1 MKKYILGTLFLLA
14 PFLII
19 SQEIISSFGGDSS
32 GSGGSSSYTIGQVFF
47 NTIESDNG
55 SLVQGVQQPFEFQTL
70 SNPALVTVQ
79 LIAVTYPNPTT
90 DYVVLKITDIALEN
104 LQYTLFD
111 INGKTIDS
119 QYITTS
125 NTEIIMK
132 NFSVGMYLLKLTKE
146 NQPLKTFKIIK
157 KQ

>member
-1 MKKYILGTLFLLA
+1 MKKYILGTLFFLV
-14 PFLII
+14 PFFII
-19 SQEIISSFGGDSS
+19 SQEIISSTNGESS

-70 SNPALVTVQ
+70 STPALLTVQ
-79 LIAVTYPNPTT
+79 LTAVTYPNPTT
-90 DYVVLKITDIALEN
+90 DFVLLKILDTALEN

-111 INGKTIDS
+111 LNGKTIVS
-119 QYITTS
+119 KKINSFSTKIT
-125 NTEIIMK
+125 MK
-132 NFSVGMYLLKLTKE
+132 NFAIGMYLLKLTKN

>member
-1 MKKYILGTLFLLA
+1 MKKYILGTLFFLV
-14 PFLII
+14 PFFII
-19 SQEIISSFGGDSS
+19 SQEIISSTNGDSS

-70 SNPALVTVQ
+70 STPALLTVQ
-79 LIAVTYPNPTT
+79 LTAVTYPNPTT
-90 DYVVLKITDIALEN
+90 DFVLLKILDTALEN
-104 LQYTLFD
+104 LEYTLFD
-111 INGKTIDS
+111 LNGKTIVS
-119 QYITTS
+119 KKINSFSTKIT
-125 NTEIIMK
+125 MK
-132 NFSVGMYLLKLTKE
+132 NFAIGMYLLKLTKN

>member
-1 MKKYILGTLFLLA
+1 MKKYILGTLFFLA
-14 PFLII
+14 PFFII
-19 SQEIISSFGGDSS
+19 SQEIISSTNGDSS

-70 SNPALVTVQ
+70 STPALLTVQ
-79 LIAVTYPNPTT
+79 LTAVTYPNPTT
-90 DYVVLKITDIALEN
+90 DFVLLKILDTALEN

-111 INGKTIDS
+111 LNGKTIVS
-119 QYITTS
+119 KKINSFSTKIT
-125 NTEIIMK
+125 MK
-132 NFSVGMYLLKLTKE
+132 NFAIGMYLLKITKN

>member
-1 MKKYILGTLFLLA
+1 MKKYILGTLFFLV
-14 PFLII
+14 PFFII
-19 SQEIISSFGGDSS
+19 SQEIISSTNGDSS

-70 SNPALVTVQ
+70 STPALLTVQ
-79 LIAVTYPNPTT
+79 LTAVTYPNPTT
-90 DYVVLKITDIALEN
+90 EFVLLKISDTALEN

-111 INGKTIDS
+111 LNGKTIDS
-119 QYITTS
+119 KKINSYSTKIT
-125 NTEIIMK
+125 MK
-132 NFSVGMYLLKLTKE
+132 NFAIGMYLLKLTKN

>member
-1 MKKYILGTLFLLA
+1 MKKYILGTLFFLV
-14 PFLII
+14 PFFII
-19 SQEIISSFGGDSS
+19 SQEIISSTNGDSS
-32 GSGGSSSYTIGQVFF
+32 GSEGSSSYTIGQVFF

-70 SNPALVTVQ
+70 STPALLTVQ
-79 LIAVTYPNPTT
+79 LTAVTYPNPTT
-90 DYVVLKITDIALEN
+90 DFVLLKILDTALEN

-111 INGKTIDS
+111 LNGKTIVS
-119 QYITTS
+119 KKINSFSTKIT
-125 NTEIIMK
+125 MK
-132 NFSVGMYLLKLTKE
+132 NFATGMYLLKLTKN

>member
-55 SLVQGVQQPFEFQTL
+55 SLVQGVQQPFEVQTL
-70 SNPALVTVQ
+70 STPALLTVQ
-79 LIAVTYPNPTT
+79 LTAVTYPNPTT
-90 DYVVLKITDIALEN
+90 EFVLLKISDTALEN

-111 INGKTIDS
+111 LNGKTIDS
-119 QYITTS
+119 KKINSFSTKIT
-125 NTEIIMK
+125 MK
-132 NFSVGMYLLKLTKE
+132 NFGIGMYLLKLTKN